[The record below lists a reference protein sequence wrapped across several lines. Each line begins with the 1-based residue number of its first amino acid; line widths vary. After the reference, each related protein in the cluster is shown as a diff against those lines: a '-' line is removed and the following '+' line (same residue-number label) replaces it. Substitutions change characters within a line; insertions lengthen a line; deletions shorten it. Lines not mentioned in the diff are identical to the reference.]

1 MALVTAS
8 AHQIEV
14 AADHGEADLMAR
26 ARDKDPEAWD
36 ILYSTHYRAIY
47 RYAYLRVS
55 NVHTAED
62 LAADVFLQTVRSI
75 GRYRYRGIAFRAWLY
90 RITHNLTADHC
101 RRART
106 RPGPESLRE
115 EPVIG
120 AVRDIAGQV
129 AAWSD
134 LRTAVRELTEQ
145 QQQVVLL
152 RFVEGLSL
160 AEVAEATGK
169 SQGAIKAMQHRAVVR
184 LRKLLDGEVR

>member
-14 AADHGEADLMAR
+14 AADHGEADLIAR

-106 RPGPESLRE
+106 RPGPEPLRE

-120 AVRDIAGQV
+120 AVRDIAARWRPG
-129 AAWSD
+129 
-134 LRTAVRELTEQ
+134 
-145 QQQVVLL
+145 
-152 RFVEGLSL
+152 
-160 AEVAEATGK
+160 AT
-169 SQGAIKAMQHRAVVR
+169 SARR
-184 LRKLLDGEVR
+184 CEN

>member
-8 AHQIEV
+8 AHRIEA
-14 AADHGEADLMAR
+14 AADEGEAALIAR

-55 NVHTAED
+55 DVHTAED
-62 LAADVFLQTVRSI
+62 LAADVFLQAVRSI
-75 GRYRYRGIAFRAWLY
+75 RRYQYRGIAFRAWLY
-90 RITHNLTADHC
+90 RIAHNLTADHC
-101 RRART
+101 RRARN
-106 RPGPESLRE
+106 RPGAEPLSE
-115 EPVIG
+115 EPTIG

-134 LRTAVRELTEQ
+134 LRTAVRELTEEQ
-145 QQQVVLL
+145 QQIVLL